1 MEYQILRL
9 GTASVKTIS
18 STYAEYLKSEVR

>member
-1 MEYQILRL
+1 MEYKFY
-9 GTASVKTIS
+9 GWETASVKTIS